1 MRNKK
6 KGPSIAAIAVARVA
20 ARTEQIR
27 NVRQEAVVAGRPV
40 PGGLLHKR
48 TAVAPVFPVAVLVD
62 KLLALLL
69 GKNRRQIQHVVHD
82 GVRPDVVVKLGQI
95 DLVVRQLQ
103 ILGQR
108 KPHRYAQL
116 RLDATLAV
124 VCCCFAVE

>member
-1 MRNKK
+1 MQNKTK
-6 KGPSIAAIAVARVA
+6 SPSKAAIAVARVA
-20 ARTEQIR
+20 ARAEQIR
-27 NVRQEAVVAGRPV
+27 NVRQEAVVAGGPV

-48 TAVAPVFPVAVLVD
+48 PAVAPVFPVAVLVD
-62 KLLALLL
+62 QLLL
-69 GKNRRQIQHVVHD
+69 FGQDRRQIQHVVHD
-82 GVRPDVVVKLGQI
+82 GVRPDVVVKLGQV